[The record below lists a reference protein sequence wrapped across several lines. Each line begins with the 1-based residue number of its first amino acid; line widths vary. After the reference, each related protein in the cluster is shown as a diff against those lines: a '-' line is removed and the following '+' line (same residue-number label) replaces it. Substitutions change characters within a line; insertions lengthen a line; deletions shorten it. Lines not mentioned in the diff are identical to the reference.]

1 MRVLHVGMVWSGGS
15 PNVTEHFPM
24 KQKVFIPVFRVRS
37 SPVVRGKNADSGPS
51 GVGGSGSTE
60 VEVDRRRARRRLT
73 DGGER
78 ERGPGEVRG

>member
-1 MRVLHVGMVWSGGS
+1 MRVLGMVRR
-15 PNVTEHFPM
+15 VTKCNRTLSYEAKSM
-24 KQKVFIPVFRVRS
+24 FIPVFRVRL

>member
-1 MRVLHVGMVWSGGS
+1 
-15 PNVTEHFPM
+15 M